1 LEALVIA
8 LVTVANILIIK
19 WKLEHKR
26 YEDAFF
32 DGGIL
37 ALLVMISGGT
47 LGGLIISTITS
58 FVISLSFLI
67 SPPKFLHGVNAEA
80 ALKRFKEG
88 LPK

>member
-1 LEALVIA
+1 MEAVIVA

-26 YEDAFF
+26 FEDAFF

-37 ALLVMISGGT
+37 VVLIMVSGGT
-47 LGGLIISTITS
+47 LGGLIISTIVS
-58 FVISLSFLI
+58 FIISLSFLI
-67 SPPKFLHGVNAEA
+67 SPPRFLPTIDTDSAM
-80 ALKRFKEG
+80 KRFKAG

>member
-1 LEALVIA
+1 MEAVIVA

-26 YEDAFF
+26 FEDAFF

-37 ALLVMISGGT
+37 VVLIMVSGGT
-47 LGGLIISTITS
+47 LGGLIISTIVS

-67 SPPKFLHGVNAEA
+67 SPPRFLPEVNTKQV
-80 ALKRFKEG
+80 LQRFKDNM
-88 LPK
+88 PQ

>member
-1 LEALVIA
+1 MEAVIVA

-26 YEDAFF
+26 FEDAFF

-37 ALLVMISGGT
+37 VVLVMISGGT

-58 FVISLSFLI
+58 FVISLSLLM
-67 SPPKFLHGVNAEA
+67 SPPRFLPKVDTEA
-80 ALKRFKEG
+80 IITRFKNG

>member
-1 LEALVIA
+1 MEALVIA

-26 YEDAFF
+26 FEDALF

-37 ALLVMISGGT
+37 VVLVIVSGGT

-58 FVISLSFLI
+58 FIISLSFLV
-67 SPPKFLHGVNAEA
+67 SPPRFLPKVDTDA
-80 ALKRFKEG
+80 AIKRFKEG
-88 LPK
+88 LPR